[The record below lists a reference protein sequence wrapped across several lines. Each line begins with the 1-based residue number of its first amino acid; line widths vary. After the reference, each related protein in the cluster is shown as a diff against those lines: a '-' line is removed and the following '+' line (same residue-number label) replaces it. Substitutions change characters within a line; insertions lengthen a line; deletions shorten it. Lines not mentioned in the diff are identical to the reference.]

1 MAGARGPLDGV
12 RVVELATEATAY
24 AGKLLADHGATV
36 VLVEPRAGSPLRS
49 YEPFVDDVVDPERSL
64 WWWHHQTSKHG
75 VALDLDDVADR
86 DRLRSLLALADVVV
100 EAEPPGRLAALGL
113 DPALVCADAPRLV
126 WTSITAYGPD
136 DERSRLPYT
145 DLTILAEGGPVWSC
159 GYDDHTLPPVRGGG
173 GQAFNTGAHY
183 AVMSILTALLYREH
197 AGVGQRIDVNLYAAA
212 NVTTEF
218 ATYSWLVAGQTVQR
232 QTGRHATPSPSF
244 PTQAATADG
253 RHVNTGI
260 PPRRPPE
267 FRSVVAWLDELG
279 IADDFDGIGVL
290 RLGAELDGDGE
301 AGNVLDLTQIAEDDL
316 MGEIFQ
322 AGRDA
327 VIFIAA
333 HVTAQDF
340 MLGMQQRG
348 MAAGA
353 INSPEEV
360 LVDPHF
366 VARGWPAP
374 VDQREL
380 GRTVTYPGG
389 PIRFGASPWSI
400 SRTAPHL
407 GEHDALVFPP
417 DGTVRFP

>member
-1 MAGARGPLDGV
+1 MAGERGPLDGV
-12 RVVELATEATAY
+12 RVVEIASEATAY

-36 VLVEPRAGSPLRS
+36 VLVEPRAGSPLRW
-49 YEPFVDDVVDPERSL
+49 YEPFVDDVADPERSL

-75 VALDLDDVADR
+75 VALDLDDPTDSR
-86 DRLRSLLALADVVV
+86 RLRALLAAADVVV
-100 EAEPPGRLAALGL
+100 EAEAPGRLAAAGL
-113 DPALVCADAPRLV
+113 DPAAVRADAPRLV
-126 WTSITAYGPD
+126 WTSITGYGPT
-136 DERSRLPYT
+136 DERSRQPFT
-145 DLTILAEGGPVWSC
+145 DLTLLAEGGPVWSC

-183 AVMSILTALLYREH
+183 AVMSILTALLYREY

-218 ATYSWLVAGQTVQR
+218 ASYSWLVAGQTVQR
-232 QTGRHATPSPSF
+232 QTGRHAAPNPSF

-253 RHVNTGI
+253 RHANTGI

-267 FRSVVAWLDELG
+267 FRAVVAWLDELG
-279 IADDFDGIGVL
+279 IAEDFDGIGVL
-290 RLGAELDGDGE
+290 RLGAELDGEGE
-301 AGNVLDLTQIAEDDL
+301 AGNVLDLAQIAEDDL

-322 AGRDA
+322 SGRDA

-333 HVTAQDF
+333 HVTAQEF

-348 MAAGA
+348 MASGA

-360 LVDPHF
+360 LADPHF
-366 VARGWPAP
+366 VARGWPTP
-374 VDQREL
+374 VHQPEL

-389 PIRFGASPWSI
+389 PIRFGATPWSI
-400 SRTAPHL
+400 RRTAPRL
-407 GEHDALVFPP
+407 GEHDDTVFGS